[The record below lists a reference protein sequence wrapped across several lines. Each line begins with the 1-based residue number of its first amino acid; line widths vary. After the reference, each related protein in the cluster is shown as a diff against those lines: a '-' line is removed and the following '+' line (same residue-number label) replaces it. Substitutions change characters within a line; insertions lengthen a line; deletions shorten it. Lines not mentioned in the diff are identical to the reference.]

1 MSNLAYAR
9 AHRLLAWLWLVI
21 LLIAASFLL
30 LTRETWQGRI
40 DTDLLTLLPTDLRR
54 PALETARKALSAQGE
69 RQLVLLVS
77 AHEEKDGGSAD
88 TQKAAAL
95 LRETLRERVHDLKPQ
110 NDFAAFPGDF
120 YAGYSTGLMTDADLD
135 WQKTATPEAASA
147 RALNLLYAPFPTSGI
162 PWTSDPFGFF
172 GNWLQS
178 LGEASPLRPSGDE
191 WRVEHEGAEYAALLY
206 TLPESAFASDF
217 QQKLMAAL
225 DAAERKL
232 HAAYPASQLLRAGV
246 VLHAAAATRQAESE
260 MRLIGFGSLL
270 GTFILIGFVFQS
282 ARALRLIVISLLSG
296 AIAALMA
303 TLMIFERVHLIT
315 LVFGASLIGVTV
327 DYAILVFAQHLGNAE
342 PAWERHRRLLPTL
355 CLLLLAPVLA
365 HVGLLMTPFPGL
377 IQMGTFAIF
386 GIFGAWASVVLFYP
400 RLLPLTLPLP
410 KRAGTV
416 AGLLRRWPRW
426 QGGRKQ
432 WGVALLAFF
441 VLGGGLLQLQ
451 SNDDIRSLF
460 SGDPKRMTEQAAVS
474 RIMRLPS
481 PAQIFLV
488 SADDEETL
496 LQREEALITR
506 LRPFMATGKI
516 SGFEAV
522 SRWLPSEARQREARA
537 AQEMLQ
543 PTLVQL
549 QKELELPNE
558 WAHEQSA
565 TNSPLIFLTPKNWR
579 DSPVSQPFRALWLG
593 ETASGDGTK
602 KHSSMVLLKGLAD
615 SETAATLAQLPANA
629 PAIPEVEWVDQTKEI
644 SRLMQR
650 YRQLLT
656 QTLLAACLIAP
667 LLLYAFFRRAVWRV
681 ITPVVMAGV
690 ATLSIMGYLGIPV
703 QLLSILALLLTLG
716 MGVDYA
722 IFLQARQTHA
732 HTLLATTLAASLTL
746 LSFGLLAFSS
756 TPALHALGLTAS
768 LGVTFSWLLTPVF
781 IQSHVESAIV

>member
-1 MSNLAYAR
+1 MSNPAYAR
-9 AHRLLAWLWLVI
+9 AHRLLAWLWLLA
-21 LLIAASFLL
+21 LLLAASFLL
-30 LTRETWQGRI
+30 FTRTTWQGRV
-40 DTDLLTLLPTDLRR
+40 DTDLLTLLPTDERR
-54 PALETARKALSAQGE
+54 PALETARKALSTQGE

-88 TQKAAAL
+88 TRKAAAL
-95 LRETLRERVHDLKPQ
+95 LRETLRELVPDLKTQ

-120 YAGYSTGLMTDADLD
+120 YAGYSAGMMTDADLD
-135 WQKTATPEAASA
+135 WQKTATPEAAHA
-147 RALNLLYAPFPTSGI
+147 RAMNLLYAPFPTSGV

-178 LGEASPLRPSGDE
+178 LGEASPLRPSGGE
-191 WRVEHEGAEYAALLY
+191 WMVEHDGAQYAALMY
-206 TLPESAFASDF
+206 VLPESAFASGF

-225 DAAERKL
+225 DAAENKL
-232 HAAYPASQLLRAGV
+232 HVAFPASQLLRAGV
-246 VLHAAAATRQAESE
+246 VLHAAAATQQAESE
-260 MRLIGFGSLL
+260 MHLIGFGSLL
-270 GTFILIGFVFQS
+270 GTFILIGLVFQS
-282 ARALRLIVISLLSG
+282 ARALRLIVVSLLSG
-296 AIAALMA
+296 AIVALMA

-342 PAWERHRRLLPTL
+342 PVWERHRRLLPTL

-386 GIFGAWASVVLFYP
+386 GIFGAWTSVVLFYP
-400 RLLPLTLPLP
+400 CLLPKTLPLP
-410 KRAGTV
+410 KRAEVV
-416 AGLLRRWPRW
+416 ASLLRHWPRW

-432 WGVALLAFF
+432 WGIALVALLM
-441 VLGGGLLQLQ
+441 LGGGLVQLQ
-451 SNDDIRSLF
+451 TNDDIRSLF
-460 SGDPKRMTEQAAVS
+460 SGNPKLIAEQLAVS
-474 RIMRLPS
+474 RIMQLPS

-488 SADDEETL
+488 SASDEETL

-506 LRPFMATGKI
+506 LRPLMASGKI

-522 SRWLPSEARQREARA
+522 SRWLPSEAQQRDARGAKEA
-537 AQEMLQ
+537 LQ
-543 PTLVQL
+543 STLAQL
-549 QKELELPNE
+549 QKELELPAG

-565 TNSPLIFLTPKNWR
+565 SNPRPIFLTPENWR
-579 DSPVSQPFRALWLG
+579 VSPISQPFRALWLG
-593 ETASGDGTK
+593 ETASGDGAKTY
-602 KHSSMVLLKGLAD
+602 SSMVLLKGLAD
-615 SETAATLAQLPANA
+615 SETAATLAQLPAA
-629 PAIPEVEWVDQTKEI
+629 EPAIAEVEWVDQTKEI

-650 YRQLLT
+650 YRLLLT

-681 ITPVVMAGV
+681 ITPVVMAGL

-716 MGVDYA
+716 MGIDYA

-746 LSFGLLAFSS
+746 LSFGLLALSS
-756 TPALHALGLTAS
+756 TPALHALGLTAT
-768 LGVTFSWLLTPVF
+768 LGVTLSWLLTPVF
-781 IQSHVESAIV
+781 CQRK